1 MFLPLQ
7 KELLKCKLISKQI
20 KNKRNLVQDNQLR
33 KKETIIK
40 KVSVYFPKTRGIRF
54 TWEAG

>member
-7 KELLKCKLISKQI
+7 KELLKCKLTRKQI

-40 KVSVYFPKTRGIRF
+40 KASVSLFP
-54 TWEAG
+54 